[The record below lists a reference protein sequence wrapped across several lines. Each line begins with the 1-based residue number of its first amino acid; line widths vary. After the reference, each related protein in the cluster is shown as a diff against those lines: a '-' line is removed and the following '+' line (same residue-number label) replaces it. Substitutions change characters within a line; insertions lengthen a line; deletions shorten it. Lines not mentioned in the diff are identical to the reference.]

1 MKLSMVGI
9 IVKEM
14 ERAITFY
21 DCLGLSVSERFGG
34 EYVELSNATIRISLN
49 TQSMVKEVYGF
60 EPKLSGERLEL
71 AFELADKNEVDV
83 LYQKIKDNNYA
94 TIKAPWS
101 APLGQYYALVA
112 DPDGNILSLF
122 SND

>member
-14 ERAITFY
+14 ERAIAFY
-21 DCLGLSVSERFGG
+21 DCLGLVVSERFGE

-49 TQSMVKEVYGF
+49 TQSMVKGVYGF
-60 EPKLSGERLEL
+60 EPNLSGERLEL
-71 AFELADKNEVDV
+71 AFELTDKNEVDA
-83 LYQKIKDNNYA
+83 LYQKIKDNDYA
-94 TIKAPWS
+94 IIKAPWS
-101 APLGQYYALVA
+101 APWGQYYALVA

-122 SND
+122 SNN

>member
-14 ERAITFY
+14 ERAIAFY
-21 DCLGLSVSERFGG
+21 DCLGLAVSERFGE

-60 EPKLSGERLEL
+60 EPNLSGERLEL
-71 AFELADKNEVDV
+71 AFELADKNEVDA
-83 LYQKIKDNNYA
+83 LYQKIKDNDYA

-101 APLGQYYALVA
+101 APWGQYYALVA